1 MRRWYRLPFLSC
13 LLTVCLSG
21 PAAGATPSAADRTDE
36 AFGRLLAMPGAQPV
50 EGGWIIPTEAARNE
64 QDLIAH
70 WQHLLKGGADVN
82 AMRHRGTLLAHAIRA
97 GQERAATWLLA
108 HGADPRKVLA
118 DGRTSAYDLARRH
131 QRAAVARVLE
141 TQHGFAPA
149 AGPAAS
155 APPAPPPRPAA
166 PQTRVQQAQS
176 QLQRL
181 VGPVLQPDEVA
192 QQEWQRLA
200 ATLGADE
207 FQAVFAD
214 GAYLQHLVLLT
225 RHLDGALEAA
235 LARLPL
241 ALVQAHAQAIAGW
254 LAEWSFITYGP
265 ESGQITFTGAS
276 RSWPALWKRLDRPL
290 RYDMR
295 PDLAERIPPALW
307 PALFASGYA
316 QRDAEV
322 TGCVLAAIDTPGLKA
337 LWPDFRRL
345 FPNALEAAPALVL
358 APWRIGHDATPCYY
372 ASTQAETAAKLA
384 FLRTQGAAGP
394 VDGLREPGPA
404 EPVPPAV
411 AQMLAAYMPKSRR
424 TPRLVVQAPACELA
438 LGEPWL
444 DMLVRLRTVGW
455 GTPAENVALVDLPGQ
470 RACGL
475 IVGGDSFP
483 DLPRTSDDFAS
494 GPFRDPPLPRC
505 ADAPDDAEIWLP
517 GPQGIRRVAVGTE
530 TRGIGLASL
539 RMVRDVQTGKR
550 YAMTNGQV
558 GPLCAQS
565 NQLPEAFEWQVQAG
579 TKRLMPS
586 GDRALLDTLLRRQC
600 RSPLNDRNV
609 SCPDLDP
616 PEPPEQAPV
625 VERLGRGAT
634 VPLQQLLDAIGRE
647 RRAAYRAALAARDHA
662 QLRSLLA
669 RGIPAAW
676 TAAEIQALAAAE
688 MPLPEKRRRIAL
700 LFANAEQLS
709 QAMAAGG
716 HELAKTLGSWLPRQ
730 DAGPL
735 LHIIGKAPDAWYDF
749 ARSLHAGAQANG
761 HNDLHCDIDRAQSF
775 LCGGGLNLE

>member
-1 MRRWYRLPFLSC
+1 MRRRRRRHRLSFLSC

-21 PAAGATPSAADRTDE
+21 PAAGAAPAAADRTDE
-36 AFGRLLAMPGAQPV
+36 AFGRLLAMPGAQPSG
-50 EGGWIIPTEAARNE
+50 GGWIIPTEAARDE

-70 WQHLLKGGADVN
+70 WQRLLKAGAEVN

-97 GQERAATWLLA
+97 GQERAAIWLLA
-108 HGADPRKVLA
+108 HGADPRTVLA
-118 DGRTSAYDLARRH
+118 DGRTSAHDLARQY
-131 QRAAVARVLE
+131 QRAAVVRVLE
-141 TQHGFAPA
+141 TKHGFAPA
-149 AGPAAS
+149 AAPAA
-155 APPAPPPRPAA
+155 PVTPAPSSQAAA
-166 PQTRVQQAQS
+166 PQTRVQQVQA

-181 VGPVLQPDEVA
+181 VGPVLQPDEAA
-192 QQEWQRLA
+192 QQAWQRLS
-200 ATLGADE
+200 ATLDADE
-207 FQAVFAD
+207 FRAVFAD

-225 RHLDGALEAA
+225 RPLDGALEAA

-241 ALVQAHAQAIAGW
+241 PLVQAHAQAIAGW
-254 LAEWSFITYGP
+254 LAEWSYVRYGP
-265 ESGQITFTGAS
+265 GPGQITYTGAS

-322 TGCVLAAIDTPGLKA
+322 TGRVLAAIDAPGLKA

-358 APWRIGHDATPCYY
+358 APWRMGHDVTPFPY
-372 ASTQAETAAKLA
+372 ASTEAETAAKLA

-394 VDGLREPGPA
+394 VDGLREPDPA

-411 AQMLAAYMPKSRR
+411 AEMLAAYTPKGRR
-424 TPRLVVQAPACELA
+424 TPRLVAQAPACELA
-438 LGEPWL
+438 LGEAWL
-444 DMLVRLRTVGW
+444 DVLVHRREVGW
-455 GTPAENVALVDLPGQ
+455 GTPADTVARVEVPGQ

-475 IVGGDSFP
+475 VIGGDSFP
-483 DLPRTSDDFAS
+483 DLRYTIDEFAS
-494 GPFRDPPLPRC
+494 GPFRDPPTPSC

-517 GPQGIRRVAVGTE
+517 GPQGIRRVAVGAE

-539 RMVRDVQTGKR
+539 RLVRDVQTGKR

-565 NQLPEAFEWQVQAG
+565 NQLPEAFEWLDPDG
-579 TKRLMPS
+579 TPRLERS
-586 GDRALLDTLLRRQC
+586 ADQALLDTLLRRQC
-600 RSPLNDRNV
+600 RGSLHHRDV
-609 SCPDLDP
+609 SCPDLDLP
-616 PEPPEQAPV
+616 LPPEQAPV
-625 VERLGRGAT
+625 LERLRGGAP
-634 VPLQQLLDAIGRE
+634 VPLQQLLDAIGGE

-662 QLRSLLA
+662 QLRRLLA

-676 TAAEIQALAAAE
+676 TAAEIQALAAAG
-688 MPLPEKRRRIAL
+688 MPLPDKRRRLAL

-709 QAMAAGG
+709 LAMAAGG
-716 HELAKTLGSWLPRQ
+716 REFAQPLGRWLPRE

-735 LHIIGKAPDAWYDF
+735 LRIIGKAPEAWYEF
-749 ARSLHAGAQANG
+749 ARSLRAGAQA
-761 HNDLHCDIDRAQSF
+761 
-775 LCGGGLNLE
+775 